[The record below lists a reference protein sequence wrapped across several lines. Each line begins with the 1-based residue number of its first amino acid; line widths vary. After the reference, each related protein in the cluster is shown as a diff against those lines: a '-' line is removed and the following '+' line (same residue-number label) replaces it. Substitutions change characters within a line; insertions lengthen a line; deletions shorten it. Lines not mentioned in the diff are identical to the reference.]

1 MVIALLT
8 ARELPA
14 RVAHSLPDAWRT
26 RRGRPQPAGVN
37 GIPHSFVVGRDNRIL
52 FSGHPMDPNFDAAIR
67 KGVAAAAGPPPTPV
81 AQSARVTDPI
91 KATREELLAMSK
103 FQDFICTAK
112 AKMEAVKDEQR
123 LKTTITKLRPLVG
136 DTLAKEN
143 RALIDA
149 IKRYVA

>member
-91 KATREELLAMSK
+91 KATREELLAMSAAELK
-103 FQDFICTAK
+103 SRSWGPVFFWVAVVSVFLAAAAVAAAAVTAS
-112 AKMEAVKDEQR
+112 R
-123 LKTTITKLRPLVG
+123 S
-136 DTLAKEN
+136 
-143 RALIDA
+143 
-149 IKRYVA
+149 

>member
-1 MVIALLT
+1 MSADKLHAEVQ
-8 ARELPA
+8 
-14 RVAHSLPDAWRT
+14 DA
-26 RRGRPQPAGVN
+26 GEN
-37 GIPHSFVVGRDNRIL
+37 GTL
-52 FSGHPMDPNFDAAIR
+52 
-67 KGVAAAAGPPPTPV
+67 KL
-81 AQSARVTDPI
+81 
-91 KATREELLAMSK
+91 EELLAMSK